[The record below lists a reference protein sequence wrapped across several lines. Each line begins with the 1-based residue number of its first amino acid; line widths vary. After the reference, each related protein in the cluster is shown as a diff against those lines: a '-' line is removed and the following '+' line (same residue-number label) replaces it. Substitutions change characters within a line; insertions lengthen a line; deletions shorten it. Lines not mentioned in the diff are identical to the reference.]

1 MFQASEIFWIVNNVF
16 NLKLWQCFF
25 FFIAGF
31 IILLMVVSCHPLWS
45 IDRWNQSSFQI
56 SWMLQIYPAKRLN
69 QGGWVHSFSFNFPVV
84 TCSKHVS
91 VTHSGL
97 MVSELMNVGWE
108 VRVWDLARSLWWTS
122 FPFWGGVMIHLFLH
136 VKKTRDKLQLDQGH
150 FNWIQT
156 DDYMCVL
163 C

>member
-1 MFQASEIFWIVNNVF
+1 MAMY
-16 NLKLWQCFF
+16 

-31 IILLMVVSCHPLWS
+31 IILLMVASCHPLWS

-56 SWMLQIYPAKRLN
+56 SWMLLIYPAKRLN

-97 MVSELMNVGWE
+97 MVSVLMNMGWE
-108 VRVWDLARSLWWTS
+108 VWVWDLARSMWWTS
-122 FPFWGGVMIHLFLH
+122 FPFWRGVIIHLFLH

-150 FNWIQT
+150 LNWIEM
-156 DDYMCVL
+156 DDYMYVL